1 KPGAHRGCRRRRLN
15 PTFDGCL
22 EMKTLLITAAVLTV
36 ATAAHAI
43 DWTRPPYGSTMEQYE
58 SYMQLSKML
67 GIPKDPERTIKRICD
82 AKDIPGKPRQ
92 VLLDVGFTLQ
102 EISETDTVE
111 LVIKYLER
119 LQQISRDGKA

>member
-1 KPGAHRGCRRRRLN
+1 
-15 PTFDGCL
+15 
-22 EMKTLLITAAVLTV
+22 
-36 ATAAHAI
+36 
-43 DWTRPPYGSTMEQYE
+43 
-58 SYMQLSKML
+58 MQLSKML

-92 VLLDVGFTLQ
+92 ALLDVGFTLQ

>member
-1 KPGAHRGCRRRRLN
+1 
-15 PTFDGCL
+15 
-22 EMKTLLITAAVLTV
+22 MKKLLIAAAVLTV

-43 DWTRPPYGSTMEQYE
+43 DCTRPPYGSTMERYE
-58 SYMQLSKML
+58 TQLSKMS
-67 GIPKDPERTIKRICD
+67 GIPRDPERTIKRICD
-82 AKDIPGKPRQ
+82 AKDTPGKPRQ
-92 VLLDVGFTLQ
+92 ALLDVGFTRQ